1 MFLGIPATNLQSS
14 KAITIVTMKVSP
26 SLVALVTG
34 LFNSPVL
41 VEAFHGMG
49 QPTKTTTLAT
59 GGFSVAR
66 GNMRRTRLFAMKKKE
81 EKKIETRQV
90 TVTDPLKL
98 LILYATPW
106 RNPNSIFVYLFVV
119 LFVLGKYSEA
129 HHGM

>member
-41 VEAFHGMG
+41 IEAFHGMG

-90 TVTDPLKL
+90 TVTDPLKT
-98 LILYATPW
+98 AH
-106 RNPNSIFVYLFVV
+106 FVCHTLEKSQQHFRISVCGIV
-119 LFVLGKYSEA
+119 CSRKVQ
-129 HHGM
+129 

>member
-1 MFLGIPATNLQSS
+1 MFLEFQPQSYQSS

-41 VEAFHGMG
+41 IEAFHGMG
-49 QPTKTTTLAT
+49 QPTKTTTTLAT
-59 GGFSVAR
+59 GGVSVAR

-81 EKKIETRQV
+81 EKKTETRQV
-90 TVTDPLKL
+90 TDPLEL

-119 LFVLGKYSEA
+119 LYVLGKYSEA